1 MTDHLEDGNRIPP
14 VVPEYSRPD
23 APGIA
28 MNFDNSVSIL
38 HIVGADDTFEK
49 AAADCLQLVKK
60 AQADYP
66 DWPRQFFLEIEGHED
81 ESHGYDDD
89 FVEFQQ
95 EFFFST
101 IAHFV
106 TAFELP
112 LTGPLINPNRQRN
125 DLPDE
130 IAIGPQKTG

>member
-1 MTDHLEDGNRIPP
+1 MTEQPNDENGMPP
-14 VVPEYSRPD
+14 VVPEYARPD
-23 APGIA
+23 SPGIA

-38 HIVGADDTFEK
+38 HVVQAHHSFEQ
-49 AAADCLQLVKK
+49 AAADCLDLVRQ

-66 DWPRQFFLEIEGHED
+66 DWPRQFFLEIDGHEND
-81 ESHGYDDD
+81 KHGFDDD

-112 LTGPLINPNRQRN
+112 LTGPLVNPNRQRN
-125 DLPDE
+125 DPPDR
-130 IAIGPQKTG
+130 IAIDSGN